1 MDLLKELGGSSEKWF
16 LPTSEL
22 LKKGWLNLRIIIVGA
37 GEVGFHIA
45 QRLAYEH
52 KEVVVIDK
60 RAEALRRFAELLDV
74 QIIQGSGSSPSVL
87 EESGIR
93 GADTFLAVTDSDET
107 NLVACL
113 FANALEPG
121 IVKLARI
128 RDEDYTRHWPE
139 LVQKSL
145 DIHTVIN
152 PEVEV
157 VKTIEKSLT
166 VPDAEHVSDFA
177 EGRIKLVGL
186 RIGARSPI
194 VGIRLQDLRQKTG
207 ELRFLIAAIFRNER
221 LIIPGGRD
229 RIRAEDLVY
238 FVCESEEL
246 NEVLKIFGSKADPI
260 RNILIVGG
268 GNIGMRLALELEGR
282 QYHIR
287 LIEQEMDRCNF
298 LAEKL
303 NSTIVLHGDGT
314 DRELLEEENIRDID
328 VAISLT
334 GNEEANVLSSLLARS
349 LGARRTMTRI
359 NKFHY
364 MPIIGAIGLG
374 QIVSPRL
381 SAINSIILHVRKGKV
396 LSAVSL
402 KGEEAEVLEAVALE
416 SSGIVGTPLKDLRF
430 PKGAIVLA
438 ILRDE
443 KSIIPDGESV
453 VHPGDRVVILSTRQN
468 IPRVER
474 ELMVKLEYF

>member
-1 MDLLKELGGSSEKWF
+1 M
-16 LPTSEL
+16 
-22 LKKGWLNLRIIIVGA
+22 RIIVVGA

-45 QRLAYEH
+45 QRLAFEN

-60 RAEALRRFAELLDV
+60 RAEALKRFTDLLDV
-74 QIIQGSGSSPSVL
+74 QTVHGSGSSPKVL

-139 LVQKSL
+139 LVRKSL
-145 DIHTVIN
+145 NIHTVIN

-177 EGRIKLVGL
+177 EGRIKLIGL
-186 RIGARSPI
+186 RIGANSPVI
-194 VGIRLQDLRQKTG
+194 RERLQDLRQKTG
-207 ELRFLIAAIFRNER
+207 EIRFIIAAIFRNEK
-221 LIIPGGRD
+221 LIVPIGKD
-229 RIRAEDLVY
+229 RIKAGDLVY
-238 FVCESEEL
+238 FVCATEEL
-246 NEVLKIFGSKADPI
+246 KKVLKIFGSRAEPI
-260 RNILIVGG
+260 RHILIVGG
-268 GNIGMRLALELEGR
+268 GNIGLRLALELEAKP
-282 QYHIR
+282 YHIR
-287 LIEQEMDRCNF
+287 LIENDRERCDR
-298 LAEKL
+298 LAERL
-303 NSTIVLHGDGT
+303 HHTIVLHGDGT
-314 DRELLEEENIRDID
+314 DRELLEEENVREID
-328 VAISLT
+328 VAMSLT

-349 LGARRTMTRI
+349 LGAKRTMTRI

-364 MPIIGAIGLG
+364 MSIIGSIGLG

-381 SAINSIILHVRKGKV
+381 SAINSIVLHVRKGKV
-396 LSAVSL
+396 LSSVSL

-416 SSGIVGTPLKDLRF
+416 TSGIVGRPLKDLRF
-430 PKGAIVLA
+430 PRGAIVLA
-438 ILRDE
+438 ILREE
-443 KSIIPDGESV
+443 KSIIPNGESV
-453 VHPGDRVVILSTRQN
+453 VYPGDRVVILSTRRN
-468 IPRVER
+468 IPRVEQ

>member
-1 MDLLKELGGSSEKWF
+1 M
-16 LPTSEL
+16 
-22 LKKGWLNLRIIIVGA
+22 RIIIVGA

-45 QRLAYEH
+45 QRLAFEN

-60 RAEALRRFAELLDV
+60 RAEALKRFTDLLDV
-74 QIIQGSGSSPSVL
+74 QTIQGSGSSPSVL

-113 FANALEPG
+113 FANAIEPG

-139 LVQKSL
+139 LVQQSL
-145 DIHTVIN
+145 NIHTVIN
-152 PEVEV
+152 PEIEV
-157 VKTIEKSLT
+157 VKTIVQAMA

-177 EGRIKLVGL
+177 EGKIKLIGL
-186 RIGARSPI
+186 RVRAESSV
-194 VGIRLQDLRQKTG
+194 VGERLQDLRQKTG
-207 ELRFLIAAIFRNER
+207 DLRFIIAAIFRSDR
-221 LIIPGGRD
+221 LIVPVGKD
-229 RIRAEDLVY
+229 RIKAGDLVY
-238 FVCESEEL
+238 FVCGNDEL
-246 NEVLKIFGSKADPI
+246 HGVLKIFGSRSDPI
-260 RNILIVGG
+260 RHILIVGG
-268 GNIGMRLALELEGR
+268 GNIGLRLALELEAK
-282 QYHIR
+282 QYHVR
-287 LIEQEMDRCNF
+287 LIEKDRDRCEL
-298 LAEKL
+298 LAERL
-303 NSTIVLHGDGT
+303 DHTIVLHGDGT
-314 DRELLEEENIRDID
+314 DQELLQEENIREID
-328 VAISLT
+328 LAVTLT
-334 GNEEANVLSSLLARS
+334 GNEEANVLASLLSKS
-349 LGARRTMTRI
+349 LGAKRTITRI

-381 SAINSIILHVRKGKV
+381 SAINSIVLHVRKGKV

-416 SSGIVGTPLKDLRF
+416 TSGIVDRPLKDLQF
-430 PKGAIVLA
+430 PRGAIVLA
-438 ILRDE
+438 ILREE
-443 KSIIPDGESV
+443 KSIIPNGESI
-453 VHPGDRVVILSTRQN
+453 VHPGDRVIILSTRQN

>member
-1 MDLLKELGGSSEKWF
+1 M
-16 LPTSEL
+16 
-22 LKKGWLNLRIIIVGA
+22 RIIIVGA

-45 QRLAYEH
+45 QRLAYEN

-60 RAEALRRFAELLDV
+60 RAEALRRFTDLLDV
-74 QIIQGSGSSPSVL
+74 QTLQGSGSSPSIL
-87 EESGIR
+87 EEAGIR

-128 RDEDYTRHWPE
+128 RDEDYTHHWPE
-139 LVQKSL
+139 LVEKSL

-152 PEVEV
+152 PEIEV
-157 VKTIEKSLT
+157 VRTIEKSLA

-177 EGRIKLVGL
+177 DGRVKLVGL
-186 RIGARSPI
+186 RIGPSSPI
-194 VGIRLQDLRQKTG
+194 AGIRLQDLRQKTG
-207 ELRFLIAAIFRNER
+207 ALRFLIAAIFRNER
-221 LIIPGGRD
+221 LIIPGGKD
-229 RIRAEDLVY
+229 RIRAQDLVY
-238 FVCESEEL
+238 FVCEADEL
-246 NEVLKIFGSKADPI
+246 RKVLRIFGSKAEPI

-268 GNIGMRLALELEGR
+268 GNIGMRLALQLETKP
-282 QYHIR
+282 YHIR
-287 LIEQEMDRCNF
+287 LIEQDMERCNF
-298 LAEKL
+298 LAAAL

-314 DRELLEEENIRDID
+314 DRELLEEENIREID

-334 GNEEANVLSSLLARS
+334 GNEEANVLSSLLAKS
-349 LGARRTMTRI
+349 LGAKRTMTRI

-416 SSGIVGTPLKDLRF
+416 TSGIVGTPLKDLRF

-438 ILRDE
+438 ILQDE
-443 KSIIPDGESV
+443 KSIIPDGESIV
-453 VHPGDRVVILSTRQN
+453 RPGDRVIILSTRKN
-468 IPRVER
+468 ISRVEQ

>member
-1 MDLLKELGGSSEKWF
+1 M
-16 LPTSEL
+16 
-22 LKKGWLNLRIIIVGA
+22 RIIIVGA

-45 QRLAYEH
+45 QRLAFEN

-60 RAEALRRFAELLDV
+60 RAEALKRFSDLLDV
-74 QIIQGSGSSPSVL
+74 QIIKGSGSSPSVL

-113 FANALEPG
+113 FANAIEPG

-139 LVQKSL
+139 LVQRSL
-145 DIHTVIN
+145 NIHTVIN

-157 VKTIEKSLT
+157 VKTIEKSLS

-177 EGRIKLVGL
+177 EGKIKLIGL
-186 RIGARSPI
+186 RVGTTSPV
-194 VGIRLQDLRQKTG
+194 VGERLQDLRQKTG
-207 ELRFLIAAIFRNER
+207 ELRFIIAAIFRNER
-221 LIIPGGRD
+221 LIVPIGKD
-229 RIRAEDLVY
+229 RIKSGDLVY
-238 FVCESEEL
+238 FVCGTDEL
-246 NEVLKIFGSKADPI
+246 NKVLKIFGSRAEPI
-260 RNILIVGG
+260 RHILIVGG
-268 GNIGMRLALELEGR
+268 GNIGLRLALELEAK

-287 LIEQEMDRCNF
+287 LIEKERDRCEY
-298 LAEKL
+298 LAERL
-303 NSTIVLHGDGT
+303 HQTIVLHGDGT
-314 DRELLEEENIRDID
+314 DQELLEEENIREID

-349 LGARRTMTRI
+349 LGAKRTMTRI

-364 MPIIGAIGLG
+364 IPIIGAIGLG

-381 SAINSIILHVRKGKV
+381 SAINSIVLHVRQGKV

-416 SSGIVGTPLKDLRF
+416 TSGIVEKPLKDLHF
-430 PKGAIVLA
+430 PRGAIVLA
-438 ILRDE
+438 ILREE
-443 KSIIPDGESV
+443 KSIIPNGESI
-453 VHPGDRVVILSTRQN
+453 VHPGDRVIVLSTRKN
-468 IPRVER
+468 IARVEQ